1 MSKHYLSLLAFV
13 TLLCM
18 MLLGAFSCK
27 KSDSGATTNN
37 DDVDFFIDVDFLP
50 RTETNGEVAP
60 RMVLNFNDEV
70 VMVEIRPSADTL
82 METILVLCP
91 DNEAMLVCGNDSLM
105 ICAPY
110 DLETYTPS
118 NNVLLVTSR
127 DDDDLLLTQCVMDW
141 NTNTMTPGDMM
152 VLPVDD
158 NTKRYKHKGGGEDDM
173 RVFFM
178 NRFMKPLALK
188 FEKAESM
195 FSAFGMGRASMV
207 FSTFR
212 YVLTTSAPII
222 LFSDDPEL
230 LMEYAEYPVVAG
242 TAQITQKGLLR
253 CLPRTIRE
261 IASRIL
267 GVVEWFT
274 AGGYDSV
281 NSHSGSNSNN
291 ISYRRVINQAFCG
304 VSAGTVVD
312 PDPIFE
318 VFLNVSNITENSAY
332 LKGRIV
338 YGINHIMPVEMG
350 YVYKIS
356 DGPDHIVEDMN
367 FYGKTVSGLQK
378 ATKYTVYA
386 YAKTLG
392 DLVKSP
398 AVTFWTLGF
407 DAFPTSLEFPADGD
421 SKPVALLYSESDVTG
436 WDITSKPSW
445 CSITKDSDKM
455 FTVTVGKTTESR
467 TGSITVTAHSM
478 ALGSLTQ
485 NITVSQ
491 RGSNDWDG
499 TSWVFSGPITYNT
512 NGQISVDNYECTLV
526 INSVANKDIVFSFA
540 QQGQSAYGN
549 GYSDNY
555 SLEGNGNLLYTAN
568 GSTSM
573 NGISLHANSRV
584 TFTRTGPTTATANL
598 NLYEAVSSQGI
609 TSSGTASGVLQ
620 GTLVNAKDIN
630 MTAIDYKNSIFLN
643 KRLTNFDKK

>member
-13 TLLCM
+13 ALLCM

-27 KSDSGATTNN
+27 KSDSGAMTNN
-37 DDVDFFIDVDFLP
+37 DDIDFFIDVDFLP

-242 TAQITQKGLLR
+242 TAQITQKGL
-253 CLPRTIRE
+253 
-261 IASRIL
+261 
-267 GVVEWFT
+267 
-274 AGGYDSV
+274 
-281 NSHSGSNSNN
+281 
-291 ISYRRVINQAFCG
+291 
-304 VSAGTVVD
+304 
-312 PDPIFE
+312 
-318 VFLNVSNITENSAY
+318 
-332 LKGRIV
+332 
-338 YGINHIMPVEMG
+338 
-350 YVYKIS
+350 
-356 DGPDHIVEDMN
+356 
-367 FYGKTVSGLQK
+367 
-378 ATKYTVYA
+378 
-386 YAKTLG
+386 
-392 DLVKSP
+392 
-398 AVTFWTLGF
+398 
-407 DAFPTSLEFPADGD
+407 
-421 SKPVALLYSESDVTG
+421 
-436 WDITSKPSW
+436 
-445 CSITKDSDKM
+445 
-455 FTVTVGKTTESR
+455 
-467 TGSITVTAHSM
+467 
-478 ALGSLTQ
+478 
-485 NITVSQ
+485 
-491 RGSNDWDG
+491 
-499 TSWVFSGPITYNT
+499 
-512 NGQISVDNYECTLV
+512 
-526 INSVANKDIVFSFA
+526 
-540 QQGQSAYGN
+540 
-549 GYSDNY
+549 
-555 SLEGNGNLLYTAN
+555 
-568 GSTSM
+568 
-573 NGISLHANSRV
+573 
-584 TFTRTGPTTATANL
+584 
-598 NLYEAVSSQGI
+598 
-609 TSSGTASGVLQ
+609 
-620 GTLVNAKDIN
+620 
-630 MTAIDYKNSIFLN
+630 
-643 KRLTNFDKK
+643 